1 MNQTVDV
8 ILGRRSIRNFSEKM
22 ISEKELNK
30 ILECGLFAPTAK
42 NRQNW
47 HFTVITNKERI
58 EIINELALVGMK
70 KIGIDKEPGFN
81 VFYNAP
87 VVIVLSSKVSG
98 YSGIDAGCAIE
109 NMSIAASSMGIGSCI
124 IGQTRYM
131 YHQADKREIN
141 RLLKIPDGYDHDISI
156 CFGYP
161 KGDKPSAKPR
171 KENTVDY
178 IL

>member
-1 MNQTVDV
+1 MNKTVDV
-8 ILGRRSIRNFSEKM
+8 ILQRRSIRNFSGQM
-22 ISEKELNK
+22 ISEEELNK

-58 EIINELALVGMK
+58 EEINKLALVGMK
-70 KIGIDKEPGFN
+70 KIGIEKEDDFN
-81 VFYNAP
+81 IFYHAP
-87 VVIVLSSKVSG
+87 LVIVLSSKVSG
-98 YSGIDAGCAIE
+98 YSGIDAGCAVE
-109 NMSIAASSMGIGSCI
+109 NMAIAAASMGIGSCI

-131 YHQADKREIN
+131 YHQADKREVN
-141 RLLKIPDGYDHDISI
+141 RLLKIPDGYDHDVSI

-161 KGDKPSAKPR
+161 KGDKPEVKPR

-178 IL
+178 IR